1 MSKGI
6 KLKRRREGECKNH
19 QDGEARGV
27 VGVRRTAAHHLG
39 RHCQG
44 WGSIVG
50 RSIVARGKG
59 NRPQQSRTKSKYAAL
74 KNRTGWPCV
83 CSVPRE
89 GILQSQSP
97 GAHNGGYQLSST
109 ESMSFLWVGRSC
121 WRRASKISIK
131 VIFELVDVRQDDPS
145 LLLKRRNERCPRQ
158 VACLKQNCKFVSSVP
173 SFLDV
178 ICPD

>member
-1 MSKGI
+1 
-6 KLKRRREGECKNH
+6 
-19 QDGEARGV
+19 V

-50 RSIVARGKG
+50 RSIVARLKG
-59 NRPQQSRTKSKYAAL
+59 NRPQQSRTKSKCAAL

-89 GILQSQSP
+89 GILHPQSP

-109 ESMSFLWVGRSC
+109 ESRSFLWVGRNC

-145 LLLKRRNERCPRQ
+145 LLLKRRNERRPRQ
-158 VACLKQNCKFVSSVP
+158 VACFKTKLLGFCKFASSVP